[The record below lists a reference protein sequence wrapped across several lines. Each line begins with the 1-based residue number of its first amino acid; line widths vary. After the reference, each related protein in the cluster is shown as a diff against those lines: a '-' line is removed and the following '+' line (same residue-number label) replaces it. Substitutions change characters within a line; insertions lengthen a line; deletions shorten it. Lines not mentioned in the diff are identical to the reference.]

1 MKTLEETFDII
12 NNLNE
17 DAHNDAFDTWIKAD
31 SLSDSDNEEDWDEA
45 EALREEAS
53 IEQSSYFRGYFYD
66 LDETDQD
73 SIRYWIQNGIRTSC
87 IEIIG
92 GITIV
97 WRKTL
102 KCITIHRIYA

>member
-45 EALREEAS
+45 EAIREEAS

-73 SIRYWIQNGIRTSC
+73 AIRHWIQNDDDFKDQFRDYFGHNQF
-87 IEIIG
+87 EFEFEEQE
-92 GITIV
+92 
-97 WRKTL
+97 
-102 KCITIHRIYA
+102 

>member
-45 EALREEAS
+45 EAIREEAS

-73 SIRYWIQNGIRTSC
+73 AIRHWIQNDDFKDQFRDYFGHNQF
-87 IEIIG
+87 EFEFEEQE
-92 GITIV
+92 
-97 WRKTL
+97 
-102 KCITIHRIYA
+102 